1 MLNRTLKSS
10 LVLST
15 LVPFA
20 ASVSAS
26 FCLSST
32 ASAAEGSTVFWVDH
46 DIIKWTSRTDKPDE
60 GSDTDH
66 NALQTTPND
75 VTIAIFWKDF
85 GLYVTPGD
93 AGGLVSGS
101 YYPQKNIEV
110 GLQLGL
116 DNSKDENKAGAATT
130 TVERKET
137 AIGVFGTYYLPV
149 NADGTAEFTL
159 NYLNA
164 NEKTETETSN
174 GNISTTVTNSDS
186 KTNGFGILAQYAY
199 QVAPH
204 FNYVPGIS
212 YGNATIKNNS
222 ASTKDKSNILTLN
235 IVHFRYVF

>member
-1 MLNRTLKSS
+1 MLNRVMKSS
-10 LVLST
+10 LVLSA
-15 LVPFA
+15 LAPFA
-20 ASVSAS
+20 LS
-26 FCLSST
+26 FCLSSA

-46 DIIKWTSRTDKPDE
+46 DILKWTSRTDEPDQ

-75 VTIAIFWKDF
+75 VTIGIFWKDY
-85 GLYVTPGD
+85 GIYVTPGD

-101 YYPQKNIEV
+101 YYFTKQIEA
-110 GLQLGL
+110 GLQLGF

-137 AIGVFGTYYLPV
+137 SVGIFGTYYLPV
-149 NADGTAEFTL
+149 NTDGTAEFTL
-159 NYLNA
+159 NYLNSR
-164 NEKTETETSN
+164 EKTETETSS
-174 GNISTTVTNSDS
+174 GNVSTTVTNSDS
-186 KTNGFGILAQYAY
+186 KANGFGILAQYAY

-212 YGNATIKNNS
+212 YGNSSIKNDT
-222 ASTKDKSNILTLN
+222 ASTKDKSNVLTLN